1 MKIKINDY
9 LKTFLIDSII
19 YGLIILAIEYFV
31 SNEINVW
38 KLILLSLSVGALSSY
53 SFVNAISRARKNQET
68 ALSDLRVKKVNR

>member
-9 LKTFLIDSII
+9 LKTFLIDSIL

-38 KLILLSLSVGALSSY
+38 MLILLSISVGALSSY
-53 SFVNAISRARKNQET
+53 SFVNAIRRARKNQET
-68 ALSDLRVKKVNR
+68 TFCDLKMKKGNR